1 MPFLAYKIR
10 NQIMGVY
17 QFTSHV
23 YANYCF
29 GHDFAGVNLDSVLW
43 RLCLWVPPAIVIL
56 LCVQQ
61 TLNFLQG
68 VKEGASVPLPIP
80 LRLYPTSGIVL
91 EQFCQILEQ
100 SYLRGFVLQNTEG
113 DRYAEAKNGGRHISG
128 AMACLSAFGTQSGM

>member
-1 MPFLAYKIR
+1 MSFLAYKIR

-17 QFTSHV
+17 HLTSNV

-80 LRLYPTSGIVL
+80 LRLYPTAQRLDVL
-91 EQFCQILEQ
+91 
-100 SYLRGFVLQNTEG
+100 R
-113 DRYAEAKNGGRHISG
+113 AELVEPALPVPSRSSVN
-128 AMACLSAFGTQSGM
+128 LNF